1 MLQRLQDLDTW
12 LFFAINS
19 CRHAFLDASMPTFS
33 ERWLLWFLGICMFG
47 MWTTYALRQRK
58 IWANL
63 KPVFFGLAF
72 ILCTAGVTDIIVYE
86 AKDATARLR
95 PYHSLPFA
103 FHRSHEGD
111 WVQNPG
117 PGQFK
122 PKTERH
128 DSFFSGHAANSM
140 TVAVGAATLCPAM
153 SPVILAMPLVV
164 GYSRL
169 YLGKHYPSDVL
180 CGWLV
185 GICTGLLARRLTR
198 GLRKTLWGEAKK
210 KDRS

>member
-19 CRHAFLDASMPTFS
+19 FRHAFLDASMPTFS
-33 ERWLLWFLGICMFG
+33 ERWLLWFLGVCIFG
-47 MWTTYALRQRK
+47 MWATHALRQKK
-58 IWANL
+58 IWPNM
-63 KPVFFGLAF
+63 KVVIFGLA
-72 ILCTAGVTDIIVYE
+72 LVLGTAGVTDLITSEVKE
-86 AKDATARLR
+86 ASARLR

-103 FHRSHEGD
+103 FHRSREGD
-111 WVQNPG
+111 WVQNPD
-117 PGQFK
+117 PAHFR
-122 PKTERH
+122 PKTDRY

-140 TVAVGAATLCPAM
+140 VVAVGAATLCPPM
-153 SPVILAMPLVV
+153 SPVILAMPVVV

-198 GLRKTLWGEAKK
+198 GLRASLWDEAKK
-210 KDRS
+210 KDRV